1 MIGRIV
7 PRTALTQ
14 LQQEQM
20 LGLMRQHFF
29 GVTTPQFQA
38 DLEQKNWVILIEDE
52 AGRLRG
58 FSTLLHYTPQID
70 EGRLHA
76 VYSGDTI
83 VDAGAR
89 HDPTLARTW
98 IAAVNR
104 LRQESVADKVYWLLL
119 TSGFRTYR
127 FLPVFWRTFWPRH
140 DAPTPEAAQQ
150 LLCALARE
158 RFGDQFQPQTG
169 LVRFRHPQ
177 RLRPDLTVIPPG
189 RTADPDVDFFLRR
202 NPGFAAG
209 DELVCLCEL
218 SETNLTAAGRRMI
231 RRPV

>member
-29 GVTTPQFQA
+29 GVTAPQFQA
-38 DLEQKNWVILIEDE
+38 DLEQKNWVILIEDG

-58 FSTLLHYTPQID
+58 FSTLLYYTPQID

-98 IAAVNR
+98 IAAVNQGASINR
-104 LRQESVADKVYWLLL
+104 CRIHDIAANSASTTANATAVA
-119 TSGFRTYR
+119 T
-127 FLPVFWRTFWPRH
+127 
-140 DAPTPEAAQQ
+140 
-150 LLCALARE
+150 
-158 RFGDQFQPQTG
+158 
-169 LVRFRHPQ
+169 
-177 RLRPDLTVIPPG
+177 
-189 RTADPDVDFFLRR
+189 
-202 NPGFAAG
+202 
-209 DELVCLCEL
+209 
-218 SETNLTAAGRRMI
+218 
-231 RRPV
+231 